1 MTRAI
6 ADDALPRFT
15 FSNGL
20 LSLLGKIT
28 SNHIKHVF
36 FIASLHA
43 QFNHYNQ
50 HRRMAMMATKKLNEV
65 IDLAYRPDAMDLPA
79 LLHDKVWGKT
89 GLEEVLT
96 ESAIVNATTSD
107 DVVMLARKVISI
119 SPPWSRYGTEEEM
132 VEDTSTWIRSQ
143 HEHLLEAA

>member
-6 ADDALPRFT
+6 ADDALPRFS
-15 FSNGL
+15 FSSGL
-20 LSLLGKIT
+20 LSLLGKVT
-28 SNHIKHVF
+28 SKHAKHVF

-79 LLHDKVWGKT
+79 LLHDKVWGNT
-89 GLEEVLT
+89 GLEDVLT
-96 ESAIVNATTSD
+96 ESAIVNATTSE
-107 DVVMLARKVISI
+107 DVSMLARKVVSI
-119 SPPWSRYGTEEEM
+119 SPRWSRYGTEDEM
-132 VEDTSTWIRSQ
+132 VQDTSTWIRSQ